1 MKIDKRII
9 LYLDNQ
15 MSDLER
21 KDFEIELSKSDELLK
36 QMESYRSALKGLKV
50 DKQNPT
56 EEDYFVNL
64 VPKFRQNLS
73 TRKKPFKIKT
83 AFAFSVAAS
92 ILIIFMLVF
101 KPFTSSE
108 NNSLD
113 KIISTLDENE
123 AAQIFDYYSDN
134 ISAISADQL
143 NGSSD
148 SLFTDLIFS
157 ELNFE
162 ESDLNKLVSSDGVN
176 IESIYSE
183 LKTDEADLIYSK
195 ILETKYF

>member
-15 MSDLER
+15 MSDVER
-21 KDFEIELSKSDELLK
+21 KDFEIELSKSAELSK
-36 QMESYRSALKGLKV
+36 QMESYQSALKGLKV
-50 DKQNPT
+50 DKQTPT

-64 VPKFRQNLS
+64 VPNFRQNLS
-73 TRKKPFKIKT
+73 TRKKPFKIK
-83 AFAFSVAAS
+83 AAYALSVVAS
-92 ILIIFMLVF
+92 ILIIFMLIF

-113 KIISTLDENE
+113 KIISTLDEKE
-123 AAQIFDYYSDN
+123 AAQIYGYYSDN
-134 ISAISADQL
+134 ISAIGADQL

-148 SLFTDLIFS
+148 SLFTDLISS

-183 LKTDEADLIYSK
+183 LKTDEADLIYNK